1 MIADDALQS
10 NNQFIT
16 GCEHDVF
23 SGLLVGSSKKEIAR
37 NLGISRNTVKLHIR
51 NICLALNA
59 RSRTHAVAVAL
70 RERIIE

>member
-1 MIADDALQS
+1 MHITPRQLEVLWLLAD
-10 NNQFIT
+10 
-16 GCEHDVF
+16 
-23 SGLLVGSSKKEIAR
+23 GLAEKEIAR

-51 NICLALNA
+51 NICLVLSA

>member
-1 MIADDALQS
+1 MHVTPRQLEVLCLLA
-10 NNQFIT
+10 N
-16 GCEHDVF
+16 
-23 SGLLVGSSKKEIAR
+23 GLPEKEIAR
-37 NLGISRNTVKLHIR
+37 KLGVSRNTVKLHVR

>member
-1 MIADDALQS
+1 MHITPRQLEVLWLLAD
-10 NNQFIT
+10 
-16 GCEHDVF
+16 
-23 SGLLVGSSKKEIAR
+23 GLAEKEIAR